1 MNSVAWYGS
10 YKAPLLVP
18 LLSSNWSQPVLG
30 KWSWKH
36 WMNMRHLHIKGHLP
50 QDKPVCLI
58 IISYDFSDR
67 YVSEFLS
74 NRKIERQCMQLPLS
88 PPWFVLSQSVN
99 HVCINQNNSFQQIL
113 FIEARSKKSST
124 WGNCPMEMGEGE
136 ERVEHFLSVARN
148 ISQNKHPSRNVY
160 KKYCYQKHFTKKTL
174 RQKYF
179 SDSDTRN
186 IAKNIIAVQNTLKIL
201 FS

>member
-1 MNSVAWYGS
+1 
-10 YKAPLLVP
+10 
-18 LLSSNWSQPVLG
+18 
-30 KWSWKH
+30 
-36 WMNMRHLHIKGHLP
+36 
-50 QDKPVCLI
+50 
-58 IISYDFSDR
+58 
-67 YVSEFLS
+67 
-74 NRKIERQCMQLPLS
+74 MQLPLS

-99 HVCINQNNSFQQIL
+99 HVCINQNNSFQQLL

>member
-1 MNSVAWYGS
+1 
-10 YKAPLLVP
+10 
-18 LLSSNWSQPVLG
+18 
-30 KWSWKH
+30 
-36 WMNMRHLHIKGHLP
+36 MNMRHLHIKGHLP

-58 IISYDFSDR
+58 IISYDFSGSEYDR

-160 KKYCYQKHFTKKTL
+160 KKYCY
-174 RQKYF
+174 
-179 SDSDTRN
+179 
-186 IAKNIIAVQNTLKIL
+186 
-201 FS
+201 